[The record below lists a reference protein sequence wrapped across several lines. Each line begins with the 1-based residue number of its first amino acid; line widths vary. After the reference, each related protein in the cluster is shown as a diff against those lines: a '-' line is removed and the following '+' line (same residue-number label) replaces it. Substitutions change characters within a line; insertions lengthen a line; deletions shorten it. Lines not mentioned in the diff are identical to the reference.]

1 MAEWQKVQLSDNPTL
16 TALAETGT
24 QAISTVSA
32 ALEVVKASGQ
42 AAKLFLL
49 GTVNP
54 AAAALIILANQLI
67 AALQNFRESGLFVVQ
82 VNPFQQPYGLKNTN
96 DIGLEMA
103 RDKQGLIIF
112 NESKVTAPRSISAFS
127 GDTFKVNDE
136 YRKSLDLKDLSSDYR
151 DFNGETKDFSTFTPP
166 IPELNKSLKLVPGG
180 YDPATWTGTKVK
192 YPTTDFGI
200 PLPEF
205 PAPDCIELLAAAFE
219 DEGDV
224 PRFLLNDLTYTGD
237 AYTYSGDKFPIT
249 DPTALLPQELYE
261 NANTSLTTTNRV
273 LLTTRISSGKPNYQ
287 GNTEMSGLSVSAL
300 AMVVAAQNPKEWVD
314 ELLKIL
320 KFFPGVFA
328 ELERQTKDLLNQLNE
343 LTLPVDTV
351 RIRTDNRYG
360 GGDLV
365 VGDFVKG
372 ETSGCVGKIESISDS
387 TPSVMKR
394 KIANAVIKSRAG
406 IRGNSQDFT
415 QIVKE
420 DIFDEN
426 KDNNFNDVT
435 MTIKNYSGLIPIRN
449 WEVGETI
456 FQAEP
461 FETLDGEK
469 TYVYKNYHEN
479 LGGGGGAMGFRP
491 IPNSRKPK
499 QGFVINQFP
508 TVPDSVTPDFYSYRL
523 ADLIPGY
530 SDFFDDMIN
539 IAETIKAFAEGVLEA
554 IQILIQAID
563 DLIEYFEDIA
573 ENIIALIKLL
583 TQGLPNAGV
592 WFMGMTSQNGSDAF
606 ASALRSA
613 GNAPDA
619 SYKISAGF
627 CFVGAP
633 QFDPDPVK
641 AFFSALG
648 VEYQSVG

>member
-1 MAEWQKVQLSDNPTL
+1 VADWQKVQLSDNPTL
-16 TALAETGT
+16 TAIAETGT
-24 QAISTVSA
+24 QAIGTVNA
-32 ALEVVKASGQ
+32 ALEVVKAAGE

-54 AAAALIILANQLI
+54 AALALILLADQLI

-96 DIGLEMA
+96 DIGLEME
-103 RDKQGLIIF
+103 RDSQGLVKFLPVRVVNSTSPFF
-112 NESKVTAPRSISAFS
+112 NE
-127 GDTFKVNDE
+127 TFTVNDE
-136 YRKSLDLKDLSSDYR
+136 YRKSLDLNDLIGSGDGGTVGYKDV
-151 DFNGETKDFSTFTPP
+151 NGNNKNKKGFIPP
-166 IPELNKSLKLVPGG
+166 IPELDKSLKLVPGG

-224 PRFLLNDLTYTGD
+224 PRFILNDLTYTGD
-237 AYTYSGDKFPIT
+237 AYTFSGDKFPIT
-249 DPTALLPQELYE
+249 DPTALLPQELYRT
-261 NANTSLTTTNRV
+261 ANTSLTTASRDV
-273 LLTTRISSGKPNYQ
+273 LTTRI
-287 GNTEMSGLSVSAL
+287 A
-300 AMVVAAQNPKEWVD
+300 
-314 ELLKIL
+314 
-320 KFFPGVFA
+320 
-328 ELERQTKDLLNQLNE
+328 KDLLNQLNE

-351 RIRTDNRYG
+351 RIRIDNRFG
-360 GGDLV
+360 GGDLA

-372 ETSGCVGKIESISDS
+372 TTSGCVGKIESISDS
-387 TPSVMKR
+387 TPSIMKT
-394 KIANAVIKSRAG
+394 KVPTVSKSTLFGASGG
-406 IRGNSQDFT
+406 IIRINSDY
-415 QIVKE
+415 VN
-420 DIFDEN
+420 DEN
-426 KDNNFNDVT
+426 ANNNFNDVT

-449 WEVGETI
+449 WEVGEVI
-456 FQAEP
+456 LEAEP
-461 FETLDGEK
+461 FETPDGEK
-469 TYVYKNYHEN
+469 SYQYRYPNERASAARS
-479 LGGGGGAMGFRP
+479 GRP
-491 IPNSRKPK
+491 IPLSRKPK
-499 QGFVINQFP
+499 QGYVINQFP
-508 TVPDSVTPDFYSYRL
+508 TVPDSVTPDFFSYRL

-554 IQILIQAID
+554 IQIIIDAID
-563 DLIEYFEDIA
+563 DLVEYFEEIA
-573 ENIIALIKLL
+573 ANIIALIELL
-583 TQGLPNAGV
+583 TIGLPNAGV

>member
-1 MAEWQKVQLSDNPTL
+1 MADWQKVQLSDNPTL
-16 TALAETGT
+16 TAIAETGT
-24 QAISTVSA
+24 QAIGTVNA
-32 ALEVVKASGQ
+32 ALEVVKAAGQ

-49 GTVNP
+49 GNVNP
-54 AAAALIILANQLI
+54 AALALILLADQLI

-103 RDKQGLIIF
+103 RDEQGLIIF
-112 NESKVTAPRSISAFS
+112 NESKVTAPRSYTPFS
-127 GDTFKVNDE
+127 GKIYTVNDE

-151 DFNGETKDFSTFTPP
+151 DFNGETKDWSTFTPP
-166 IPELNKSLKLVPGG
+166 IPELDKSLKLVPGG

-237 AYTYSGDKFPIT
+237 AYTFSGDKFPIT
-249 DPTALLPQELYE
+249 DPTALLPQELYRT
-261 NANTSLTTTNRV
+261 ANTSVATASRD

-287 GNTEMSGLSVSAL
+287 GNTELSGLSVSAL

-314 ELLKIL
+314 ELLKVL

-328 ELERQTKDLLNQLNE
+328 EFERQVKDLLNQLSE
-343 LTLPVDTV
+343 TTLPVDTV
-351 RIRTDNRYG
+351 RIRTDNRFG
-360 GGDLV
+360 GGDFA

-372 ETSGCVGKIESISDS
+372 RTSGCVGKIESISDS
-387 TPSVMKR
+387 TPSIMKT
-394 KIANAVIKSRAG
+394 KVATAVT
-406 IRGNSQDFT
+406 NSVVDIGTYDFT
-415 QIVKE
+415 QINYN
-420 DIFDEN
+420 DINDEN
-426 KDNNFNDVT
+426 ENNNFNDVT

-456 FQAEP
+456 LEAEH
-461 FETLDGEK
+461 FEAPDGEK
-469 TYVYKNYHEN
+469 SYQYRY
-479 LGGGGGAMGFRP
+479 
-491 IPNSRKPK
+491 PNERAQALFSGRTVPDSRKPK

-508 TVPDSVTPDFYSYRL
+508 TVPDSVTPDFFSYRL

-539 IAETIKAFAEGVLEA
+539 IAETIKSFAEGVLEA
-554 IQILIQAID
+554 IQIIIDAID
-563 DLIEYFEDIA
+563 DLVEYFEEIA

>member
-16 TALAETGT
+16 TAIAETGT
-24 QAISTVSA
+24 QAISTVNA

-54 AAAALIILANQLI
+54 AALALILLADQLI

-103 RDKQGLIIF
+103 RDKQGLVIF
-112 NESKVTAPRSISAFS
+112 NESKVTAPRSWTPFS
-127 GDTFKVNDE
+127 GETYTVNDE

-151 DFNGETKDFSTFTPP
+151 DFNGETKDWSTFTPP
-166 IPELNKSLKLVPGG
+166 IPQLDKSLKLVPGG

-219 DEGDV
+219 DDGDV
-224 PRFLLNDLTYTGD
+224 PRFILNSSTYTGD

-249 DPTALLPQELYE
+249 DTTALLPQELYRS
-261 NANTSLTTTNRV
+261 ANTSLATASRD

-287 GNTEMSGLSVSAL
+287 GNTELSGLSVSAL
-300 AMVVAAQNPKEWVD
+300 AMVVAAQNPQEWVD
-314 ELLKIL
+314 ELLKVL

-328 ELERQTKDLLNQLNE
+328 EFEKQVKDLLNKLSE
-343 LTLPVDTV
+343 TTLPVDTV
-351 RIRTDNRYG
+351 RIRTDNRFG
-360 GGDLV
+360 GGDFV

-372 ETSGCVGKIESISDS
+372 QTSGCVGKIESISDN

-394 KIANAVIKSRAG
+394 K
-406 IRGNSQDFT
+406 FT
-415 QIVKE
+415 SVSVHSLMSDGAPHMQIPKA
-420 DIFDEN
+420 DTFDEN

-435 MTIKNYSGLIPIRN
+435 MKIKNYSGLIPIRN

-461 FETLDGEK
+461 FKTLDGEI
-469 TYVYKNYHEN
+469 TYQYKYYPEN
-479 LGGGGGAMGFRP
+479 LGSGGAMGFRP

-554 IQILIQAID
+554 IQIIIDAID
-563 DLIEYFEDIA
+563 DLVEYFEEIA
-573 ENIIALIKLL
+573 ENIIALIELL

>member
-1 MAEWQKVQLSDNPTL
+1 MADWQKVQLSDNPTL
-16 TALAETGT
+16 TAIAETGT
-24 QAISTVSA
+24 QAIGTVNA
-32 ALEVVKASGQ
+32 ALEVVKAAGE

-54 AAAALIILANQLI
+54 AALALILLADQLI

-96 DIGLEMA
+96 EIGLEME
-103 RDKQGLIIF
+103 RDTEGLIKFLPSRVLNSTSPFF
-112 NESKVTAPRSISAFS
+112 NEKFT
-127 GDTFKVNDE
+127 VNDE
-136 YRKSLDLKDLSSDYR
+136 YRKSLDLNDLIGSGNNGTVGYR
-151 DFNGETKDFSTFTPP
+151 DANGKNKNRKGFIPP
-166 IPELNKSLKLVPGG
+166 IPELDKSLKLVPGG

-224 PRFLLNDLTYTGD
+224 PRFILNDLTYTGD
-237 AYTYSGDKFPIT
+237 AYTFSGDKFPIT
-249 DPTALLPQELYE
+249 DPTALLPQELYRT
-261 NANTSLTTTNRV
+261 ANTSLTTASRD

-287 GNTEMSGLSVSAL
+287 GNTELSGLSVSAL

-314 ELLKIL
+314 ELLKVL

-328 ELERQTKDLLNQLNE
+328 EFERQVKDLLNQLNE

-351 RIRTDNRYG
+351 RIRTDNRFG
-360 GGDLV
+360 GGNLA

-372 ETSGCVGKIESISDS
+372 RTSGCVGKIESISDS
-387 TPSVMKR
+387 TPSIMKT
-394 KIANAVIKSRAG
+394 KVPTVSKSTLFGASGG
-406 IRGNSQDFT
+406 IVRINSDY
-415 QIVKE
+415 IN
-420 DIFDEN
+420 DEN
-426 KDNNFNDVT
+426 ANNNFNDVT

-456 FQAEP
+456 LEAEP
-461 FETLDGEK
+461 FETPDGEK
-469 TYVYKNYHEN
+469 SYQYRYPNERASAARS
-479 LGGGGGAMGFRP
+479 GRP
-491 IPNSRKPK
+491 IPLSRKPK
-499 QGFVINQFP
+499 QGYVINQFP
-508 TVPDSVTPDFYSYRL
+508 TVPDSVTPDFFSYRL

-554 IQILIQAID
+554 IQIIIDAID
-563 DLIEYFEDIA
+563 DLVEYFEEIA
-573 ENIIALIKLL
+573 ANIIALIELL
-583 TQGLPNAGV
+583 TIGLPNAGV

-633 QFDPDPVK
+633 QFAPDPVK

>member
-1 MAEWQKVQLSDNPTL
+1 VADWQKVQLSDNPTL
-16 TALAETGT
+16 TAIAETGT
-24 QAISTVSA
+24 QAIGTVNA
-32 ALEVVKASGQ
+32 ALEVVQAAGE

-54 AAAALIILANQLI
+54 AALALILLADQLI

-96 DIGLEMA
+96 DIGLEMQ
-103 RDKQGLIIF
+103 RDSQGLVIF
-112 NESKVTAPRSISAFS
+112 NESKVTAPRSLSAFS
-127 GDTFKVNDE
+127 GEVFTVNDE

-166 IPELNKSLKLVPGG
+166 IPELDKSLKLVPGG

-224 PRFLLNDLTYTGD
+224 PRFILNSSTYTGD
-237 AYTYSGDKFPIT
+237 AYTFSGDKFPIT
-249 DPTALLPQELYE
+249 DTTALLPQELYQ
-261 NANTSLTTTNRV
+261 NANTSLTTTERV

-287 GNTEMSGLSVSAL
+287 GNTELSGLSVSAL

-314 ELLKIL
+314 ELLKVL

-328 ELERQTKDLLNQLNE
+328 EFERQVKDLLNQLNE

-351 RIRTDNRYG
+351 RVRTDNRFG
-360 GGDLV
+360 GGDFV

-372 ETSGCVGKIESISDS
+372 RTSGCVGKIESISDS

-394 KIANAVIKSRAG
+394 KITSVSVLRLSSDGSGHMRIPNV
-406 IRGNSQDFT
+406 DT
-415 QIVKE
+415 
-420 DIFDEN
+420 FDEN
-426 KDNNFNDVT
+426 ADNNFNDVT

-449 WEVGETI
+449 WEAGESI
-456 FQAEP
+456 LEAEP

-469 TYVYKNYHEN
+469 SYQYRYHGQN
-479 LGGGGGAMGFRP
+479 LGGGGGAAGRRP

-499 QGFVINQFP
+499 QGFIINQFP
-508 TVPDSVTPDFYSYRL
+508 TVPDSVTPDFFSYRL

-554 IQILIQAID
+554 IQIIIDAID
-563 DLIEYFEDIA
+563 DLVEYFEEIA
-573 ENIIALIKLL
+573 ANIIALIELL
-583 TQGLPNAGV
+583 TIGLPNAGV